1 MGTVGRRRQRA
12 VFLDRDGVINRNV
25 LNPATGEF
33 EAPLSADDFEF
44 IPGAVEAMRELRAAG
59 FLLFLVSNQPNF
71 AKGKST
77 LEQLAAIHMKLQ
89 SGLARSGIEFSQ
101 FYYCLH
107 HPRGVVSE
115 YSRSCECRK
124 PSPYFLLKAGA
135 QFNLA
140 LSQSWMVGDRPTDVE
155 CGKAVGTKTILI
167 DSAQSR
173 LAKDALADKTA
184 PDLLTAARLILSAD

>member
-1 MGTVGRRRQRA
+1 MGTVGPCRQRA
-12 VFLDRDGVINRNV
+12 VFLDRDGIINRNV
-25 LNPATGEF
+25 LNPATGDF
-33 EAPLSADDFEF
+33 EAPLTAEDFEF
-44 IPGAVEAMRELRAAG
+44 IPGAVSAMRELRAAG
-59 FLLFLVSNQPNF
+59 FLLFLVSNQPNV

-89 SGLARSGIEFSQ
+89 SGLTRSGIEFSR

-135 QFNLA
+135 QFNLP
-140 LSQSWMVGDRPTDVE
+140 LSQSWMVGDRLTDVE
-155 CGKAVGTKTILI
+155 CGRAAGTKTILI
-167 DSAQSR
+167 GSGPSSF
-173 LAKDALADKTA
+173 AKDALADEIA
-184 PDLLTAARLILSAD
+184 PDLLSAARFILSAD